1 MVLYCNIL
9 KDFSIEDE
17 SGKQLTIEDA
27 KQIVESGRMSDC
39 NVGLQRLIEYDWN
52 IDRLKQFYIENP

>member
-39 NVGLQRLIEYDWN
+39 NVGLQRLSEYDWN